1 MPRFRPYDNTQTVM
15 IPISLDDQM
24 QPGSLEHT
32 LNYIINKEINLKT
45 FCKRYNNEVT
55 GRKAYHPSVLLKIII
70 YAYSKG
76 IITSRKIEQNCKT
89 NVTFMALSSMNSPD
103 HSTIAHF
110 VSSMKDDIDAIFIQV
125 LMICDAMNLL
135 GGDLFA
141 IDGCKISSNASK
153 EWSGTFSD
161 LNKKK
166 EKLAKLAKKIT
177 QSHIKN
183 DKGKSITEEIQKD
196 MLRAK
201 RLRKESRKIAKFLK
215 ENDKRDGKR
224 GREKNSNI
232 TDNESA
238 KIKSSHGVIQ
248 GYNGLAAVDSKKQV
262 IVSCEAFGESQEGQ
276 FFKTMVNSA
285 KKNIKRA
292 KIKNGTSSHKTYL
305 ADTNYFSEEN
315 LKFAAKSKIIAI
327 IPDPQFRKR
336 DPNFADR
343 DRFRKTKGKFTKDD
357 FTFDK
362 KVKSYICPNG
372 SILKPSGRIT
382 LNTNSGYKY
391 QSNAGDC
398 KKCSLKNRCISKKNG
413 TKRTLYIVDSK
424 KINYSERM
432 KRLIDNENIRKLY
445 SRRMAIVE
453 PVFSHITY
461 CKNMNRFTLRGKEK
475 VNTQWLLYC
484 ITHNISKIAKAR
496 ENNCKK

>member
-1 MPRFRPYDNTQTVM
+1 M
-15 IPISLDDQM
+15 IPISLDDQL
-24 QPGSLEHT
+24 QPGTFEHT
-32 LNYIINKEINLKT
+32 LNYIIDKEIDLKV
-45 FCKRYNNEVT
+45 FCKRYSNET
-55 GRKAYHPSVLLKIII
+55 AGRKAYHPSVLLKIIM
-70 YAYSKG
+70 YAYSRG
-76 IITSRKIEQNCKT
+76 VITSRKIEQNCKT
-89 NVTFMALSSMNSPD
+89 NITFMALSSMSYPD

-110 VSSMKDDIDAIFIQV
+110 VSSMKDDINTIFIQV
-125 LMICDAMNLL
+125 LMICEAMDLL

-161 LNKKK
+161 LKKK
-166 EKLAKLAKKIT
+166 KDKMTKLAKKIT
-177 QSHIKN
+177 ESHIKS
-183 DKGKSITEEIQKD
+183 DKRKSITDEINKD
-196 MLRAK
+196 MLRVK
-201 RLRKESRKIAKFLK
+201 RLKKESHKISKFLK
-215 ENDKRDGKR
+215 ENNKRDGKR

-262 IVSCEAFGESQEGQ
+262 VISCEAFGESQEGQ
-276 FFKTMVNSA
+276 FFKKMVNA
-285 KKNIKRA
+285 TKKNLRKA
-292 KIKNGTSSHKTYL
+292 KIKKDKNVQKTYL
-305 ADTNYFSEEN
+305 ADTNYFSEDN
-315 LKFAAKSKIIAI
+315 LKFAAKAKIRAI

-343 DRFRKTKGKFTKDD
+343 DRFRKTTGKFTKDD

-362 KVKSYICPNG
+362 KAKSYFCPNG
-372 SILKPSGRIT
+372 CLLKPGGRIT
-382 LNTNSGYKY
+382 LNSNSGYKY
-391 QSNAGDC
+391 QSNASDC
-398 KKCSLKNRCISKKNG
+398 KKCSMIKRCISKKNG
-413 TKRTLYIVDSK
+413 TRRTLYIVDSK
-424 KINYSERM
+424 RINYSERM
-432 KRLIDNENIRKLY
+432 KQLIDNENIRKLY

-475 VNTQWLLYC
+475 VNTQWLLFC

-496 ENNCKK
+496 ENNCQK